1 MLVHS
6 ILKYTIAMTVWESG
20 RESALL
26 DEIIAG
32 RKTIEGRLN
41 RGKFAEYRSGDIIKL
56 RRDYRDEEGVLRDGE
71 TDVVRVEVVAIRR
84 YRDFLSMVEAEGYQ
98 RVIPYA
104 SSARAAADEYNN
116 YYSAEDQAAHGVLA
130 VEVKVVG

>member
-1 MLVHS
+1 
-6 ILKYTIAMTVWESG
+6 MTVWESG

-41 RGKFAEYRSGDIIKL
+41 RGKFAEYRPGDIVKL
-56 RRDYRDEEGVLRDGE
+56 RRDYRDEAGALQDGE
-71 TDVVRVEVVAIRR
+71 PDAVRVEVVAIRQ
-84 YRDFLSMVEAEGYQ
+84 YHDFFSMIEAEGYQ

-104 SSARAAADEYNN
+104 RSARAAADEYNN
-116 YYSAEDQAAHGVLA
+116 YYSAKDQATHGVLA
-130 VEVKVVG
+130 VEVKVVD

>member
-1 MLVHS
+1 
-6 ILKYTIAMTVWESG
+6 MTVWESG

-32 RKTIEGRLN
+32 RKMIEGRLN
-41 RGKFAEYRSGDIIKL
+41 RGKFAEYRLGDIVRL
-56 RRDYRDEEGVLRDGE
+56 RRDYRDEAGVLRDGE
-71 TDVVRVEVVAIRR
+71 PDALKVEVVAIRQ
-84 YRDFLSMVEAEGYQ
+84 YHDFISMIETEGYQ

-116 YYSAEDQAAHGVLA
+116 YYSVEDQAIYGVLA
-130 VEVKVVG
+130 IEVKVVG